1 MDNALRKIAMYGQS
15 IWLDDI
21 SRNLIPSGELQK
33 MIIEDGL
40 RGLTFNPAIFEEF
53 ITCNHIYKE
62 SIFKLAQ
69 AQKCAEE
76 IYQALT
82 VEDVQTAANF
92 FFPVYEKSNGLDGF
106 VSLGVSP
113 FLTYDTEST
122 IYEARKLWKRLNRQN
137 VMITIP
143 ATEEGLPAIQ
153 QLISEGIS
161 INVNHIFSLERYE
174 SVIQAYLIGLEHRL
188 KKGEPIDRVISVA
201 SFHLNRIDTLVDDVM
216 EKMVTTKHPQA
227 WLATKLK
234 GQIAIAAAKVAY
246 QIYKKEFSCFRFKL
260 LYDLGANKQR
270 LLWASTSTQN
280 PCYYQLKYAEAL
292 IGPQTINT
300 MSKQTMLTYKS
311 LGEPAKCLTEAVI
324 EARNTLH
331 LLSKAGI
338 NLFLLARQ
346 LEQEGIQK
354 LIASYQNLL
363 ILLEEKRKE
372 ALVKI

>member
-143 ATEEGLPAIQ
+143 AT
-153 QLISEGIS
+153 
-161 INVNHIFSLERYE
+161 
-174 SVIQAYLIGLEHRL
+174 
-188 KKGEPIDRVISVA
+188 
-201 SFHLNRIDTLVDDVM
+201 
-216 EKMVTTKHPQA
+216 
-227 WLATKLK
+227 
-234 GQIAIAAAKVAY
+234 
-246 QIYKKEFSCFRFKL
+246 
-260 LYDLGANKQR
+260 
-270 LLWASTSTQN
+270 
-280 PCYYQLKYAEAL
+280 
-292 IGPQTINT
+292 
-300 MSKQTMLTYKS
+300 
-311 LGEPAKCLTEAVI
+311 
-324 EARNTLH
+324 
-331 LLSKAGI
+331 
-338 NLFLLARQ
+338 
-346 LEQEGIQK
+346 
-354 LIASYQNLL
+354 
-363 ILLEEKRKE
+363 
-372 ALVKI
+372 